1 MDSPTPS
8 LWVWQSPNWPHFTYD
23 AAATANAVAQARL
36 EQGKLL
42 GKANAVGAAGLS
54 STKLEIWTGEALA
67 TSAIE
72 GERLNVDAV
81 RSSVARR
88 LGITS
93 FASVAVPRNVEG
105 LLDVMDDATAKWT
118 TELTEGRLCGWQRA
132 LFPDGY
138 SSLRKIE
145 VGRYRSHAEPMQI
158 VSGPMGK
165 ETVHYEAPSS
175 NAVRAEMRNFLD
187 WFNRTREVLPGGTL
201 DGLVRA
207 GLAHLWFETAHPF
220 EDGNGRV
227 GRAVVDMALAQDVR
241 LPYRLHGLSIE
252 FQRQQAN
259 YYAALNQAQ
268 RGTGDATA
276 WLLWFVDAF
285 RASCQFTSVLIDE
298 SLDRAR
304 FWNEHKNV
312 SLNERQRKILNKLL
326 EAGPGRFEGGM
337 TARKYQAVTGTS
349 GATATRELR
358 DLAVKG
364 LLVSRGGGRSTYYDL
379 TIPGWAWTPTLTK
392 SRPD

>member
-1 MDSPTPS
+1 MDLSTSS
-8 LWVWQSPNWPHFTYD
+8 LWVWQSPSWPRFTYD
-23 AAATANAVAQARL
+23 AVATANAVAQARF

-42 GKANAVGAAGLS
+42 GKASAVGAGGLS
-54 STKLEIWTGEALA
+54 STKLDIWTGEALA

-72 GERLNVDAV
+72 GEQLNVDAV

-88 LGITS
+88 LSITS
-93 FASVAVPRNVEG
+93 FATIAVPRGVEG
-105 LLDVMDDATAKWT
+105 LLDVMEDATAKWT
-118 TELTEGRLCGWQRA
+118 TELTEERLCGWQRA

-145 VGRYRSHAEPMQI
+145 VGRYRSHAKPMQI
-158 VSGPMGK
+158 VSGPIGR
-165 ETVHYEAPSS
+165 ESVHYEAPPS

-187 WFNRTREVLPGGTL
+187 WLNRTREAMPDGTL

-207 GLAHLWFETAHPF
+207 GLAHLWFETVHPF

-227 GRAVVDMALAQDVR
+227 GRAVVDMALAQDAR
-241 LPYRLHGLSIE
+241 FRYRLHGLSAE

-268 RGTGDATA
+268 RGSGDATA

-285 RASCQFTSVLIDE
+285 RVSCQFTSVLIDE
-298 SLDRAR
+298 ALDRAR
-304 FWNEHKNV
+304 FWSEHKDV

-337 TARKYQAVTGTS
+337 TARKYQALTGTS
-349 GATATRELR
+349 GATATRELA
-358 DLAVKG
+358 DLALKG
-364 LLVSRGGGRSTYYDL
+364 LLVPRGGGRSTYYDL
-379 TIPGWAWTPTLTK
+379 TMPGWGWAPKLAR
-392 SRPD
+392 SRPG

>member
-1 MDSPTPS
+1 MAP
-8 LWVWQSPNWPHFTYD
+8 LWVWQSPSWPHFTYD

-36 EQGKLL
+36 AQGKLL

-54 STKLEIWTGEALA
+54 STKLDIWTGEALA

-93 FASVAVPRNVEG
+93 FATVAVPRNVEG
-105 LLDVMDDATAKWT
+105 LLDVMDDATAKWI
-118 TELTEGRLCGWQRA
+118 TELTEERLCGWQRA

-145 VGRYRSHAEPMQI
+145 VGRYRSHEAPMQI
-158 VSGPMGK
+158 VSGPIGK
-165 ETVHYEAPSS
+165 ESVHYEAPPSS
-175 NAVRAEMRNFLD
+175 AVRAEMRNFLD
-187 WFNRTREVLPGGTL
+187 WFNRTREAMPGGTL

-207 GLAHLWFETAHPF
+207 GLAHLWFETVHPF

-241 LPYRLHGLSIE
+241 LPYRLHGLSVE
-252 FQRQQAN
+252 FQRQQAS

-268 RGTGDATA
+268 RETGDATA

-285 RASCQFTSVLIDE
+285 RVSCQSTTVLIDE
-298 SLDRAR
+298 ALDRAR
-304 FWNEHKNV
+304 FWNEHRDV
-312 SLNERQRKILNKLL
+312 SLNERQRKVLNTLL

-337 TARKYQAVTGTS
+337 TARKYQALTGTS
-349 GATATRELR
+349 GATATRELS

-364 LLVSRGGGRSTYYDL
+364 LLVPCGGGRSTYYDL
-379 TIPGWAWTPTLTK
+379 TMPGWAWTPKLSAK
-392 SRPD
+392 KRG